1 MGNSLYADIDKTE
14 KLREFITNSSKE
26 LTDMIK
32 QYSQMQNKENHL
44 KEILDALEDVDD
56 VLQFNGFTYSPDEY
70 TDYEEDDFEDV
81 IEMFGEFLLRYT
93 ESFELS
99 DIEIY
104 NTEVKTMISLIDRH
118 MNGFVNENAVI
129 VED

>member
-56 VLQFNGFTYSPDEY
+56 VL
-70 TDYEEDDFEDV
+70 
-81 IEMFGEFLLRYT
+81 
-93 ESFELS
+93 
-99 DIEIY
+99 
-104 NTEVKTMISLIDRH
+104 
-118 MNGFVNENAVI
+118 
-129 VED
+129 